1 MKVDEILVIKLLC
14 LKISIKNMII
24 SIFYEFLT
32 NFKFKIIIKEI
43 LDKNFFE
50 SHLV

>member
-24 SIFYEFLT
+24 SIFY
-32 NFKFKIIIKEI
+32 
-43 LDKNFFE
+43 
-50 SHLV
+50 